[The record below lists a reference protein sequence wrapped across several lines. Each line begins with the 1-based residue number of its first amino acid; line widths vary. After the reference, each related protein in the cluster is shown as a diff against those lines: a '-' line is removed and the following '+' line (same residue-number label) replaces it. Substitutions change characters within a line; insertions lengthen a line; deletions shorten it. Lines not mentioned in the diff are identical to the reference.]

1 MRWTMSTP
9 VLSSS
14 WWILG
19 LAILA
24 TSCSSNLD
32 QAHYLAYLADPT
44 HGLTLTQEVDG
55 ATVTCTYRPTDLVV
69 SQELAGDEGDSRY
82 PKVDSVRQAYASK
95 LYCSLSLARDGGE
108 IENAFIRD
116 EAALGQAISYL
127 NNGIAQDVFVR
138 GLGQPDS
145 VAALAATYPRQYGNT
160 GRSTVLLVFPAAQL
174 NVSQG
179 FTCSFRDSHFG
190 LAPARFVF
198 TASSMRA
205 LPQLQF

>member
-1 MRWTMSTP
+1 MSNP
-9 VLSSS
+9 VLYSSS
-14 WWILG
+14 LLVG
-19 LAILA
+19 FFMLA
-24 TSCSSNLD
+24 TSCTSTLD
-32 QAHYLAYLADPT
+32 HTHYLAYLADPA

-69 SQELAGDEGDSRY
+69 SQELASGEGNSRSAM
-82 PKVDSVRQAYASK
+82 VDSVRKAYATK
-95 LYCSLSLARDGGE
+95 LYCSLSLAREGGE

-160 GRSTVLLVFPAAQL
+160 GRSTVLLVFPATQL
-174 NVSQG
+174 DVSHG
-179 FTCSFRDSHFG
+179 FTCSFRDAHFG
-190 LAPARFVF
+190 LAPVRFVF
-198 TASSMRA
+198 AASSLRA
-205 LPQLQF
+205 IPQLQF